1 MTLHGTFKVSS
12 ASMYESVPDT
22 ASEPMDVDNN
32 EAANQEEN
40 QEEKPAANEVRRSCC
55 LSMKFSNL

>member
-40 QEEKPAANEVRRSCC
+40 QEEKPANEVRRSFC
-55 LSMKFSNL
+55 LNVKTFNL

>member
-1 MTLHGTFKVSS
+1 
-12 ASMYESVPDT
+12 MYESVPDT

-40 QEEKPAANEVRRSCC
+40 QEDKPANEVNIWPASDLNEVLSCKITFFNI
-55 LSMKFSNL
+55 L